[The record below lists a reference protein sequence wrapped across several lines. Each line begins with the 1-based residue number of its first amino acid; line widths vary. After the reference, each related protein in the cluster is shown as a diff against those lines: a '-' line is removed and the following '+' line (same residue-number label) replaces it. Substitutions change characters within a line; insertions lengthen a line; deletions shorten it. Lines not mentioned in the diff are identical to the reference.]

1 MKKIT
6 FFIEQLI
13 NQCFT
18 SKTKLLLVLIISTC
32 ITVVGQNVNIPDA
45 NFKAFLLSNSSINTN
60 GDSEIQVSEASG
72 FNGGFNAVGLGITDL
87 TGIEAFTNLSDFSAA
102 NNMLTSVD
110 LSQNINL
117 VEIRLSNNQLTSI
130 DVSSLTNLIYLQ
142 LFNNPLT
149 SLDVS
154 NNLYLETLI
163 LNNALLTSIDVTN
176 NPFLRQLEV
185 SINQLIS
192 VNITG
197 LVLLEELYLFNNQI
211 TSIDLSTNPQLNFVR
226 LDSNNLTSFNMANG
240 NNGNINTFFADLNPN
255 LSCINIDQG
264 FTPGS
269 GWFKDATAIY
279 SDNCSS
285 LSVTD
290 FDITNFKIFPNP
302 TSRWLQVETTE
313 NIKSLEVYTITG
325 SQLRHIKSSNTINVS
340 ELNQGVYFIKINSEK
355 GSVTKRFI
363 KQ

>member
-6 FFIEQLI
+6 YFHKHTFKT
-13 NQCFT
+13 CFA

-269 GWFKDATAIY
+269 GWFKDVTAIY

-290 FDITNFKIFPNP
+290 FDITNFKVYPNP
-302 TSRWLQVETTE
+302 VQNQLHIQTE
-313 NIKSLEVYTITG
+313 SKPKNYTVFSVLGKEIITG
-325 SQLRHIKSSNTINVS
+325 KFNASLNVSQLKAGI
-340 ELNQGVYFIKINSEK
+340 YFIKINSEN